1 MGNYAAGFRA
11 MVLLGVVANL
21 LFALPAVFAPN
32 LVITLVGGN
41 PVTEPVWP
49 AFAAWLLILLSLF
62 YLPAAFDPFHYR
74 AIAMLTVLA
83 RFAGVVFFTL
93 LHPQFPLF
101 ALIDLFFGVTQGVLL
116 LLLRRAGKTA

>member
-1 MGNYAAGFRA
+1 

-21 LFALPAVFAPN
+21 LFALPAVVAPDA
-32 LVITLVGGN
+32 VIRLIGGGA
-41 PVTEPVWP
+41 VAEPVWP

-62 YLPAAFDPFHYR
+62 YLPAAYDPFHYR

-93 LHPQFPLF
+93 LHPQFALF
-101 ALIDLFFGVTQGVLL
+101 ALMDLFFGVTQGALL
-116 LLLRRAGKTA
+116 LLLRRAEKTA